1 MPGQTSSIFWC
12 RFSGRNGIQG
22 VWRKCRRVAPTR
34 RSGTV
39 TSTVLVMRKRSVMVI
54 SALVGLL
61 LAGCGSAAST
71 NSSGSSSALRRI
83 NAAVGLTEATGSAHL
98 VTSSDTSGPS
108 SAGSSA
114 NDAAI
119 HLTSVGDIRFA
130 GPDLRLTT
138 TAQSGRSAPSTS
150 TAIYVGNYLYI
161 NESSDQHGWV
171 RAPYR
176 QTYPYLGAVQ
186 TTALTTTTGPVT
198 AVGSDDVDGQP
209 STKYL
214 VPMPGSMKTSSLT
227 NSKNQPYDEHIN
239 TAPFVLS
246 VWLDR
251 AGRIVRTQATQK
263 VTISPAS
270 RVAVETSTTTLSD
283 FGETIQISAPTNLV
297 GQ

>member
-1 MPGQTSSIFWC
+1 M
-12 RFSGRNGIQG
+12 
-22 VWRKCRRVAPTR
+22 A
-34 RSGTV
+34 
-39 TSTVLVMRKRSVMVI
+39 I

-71 NSSGSSSALRRI
+71 NSSGSSAALRRI
-83 NAAVGLTEATGSAHL
+83 NAAVGLTESAGSAHL
-98 VTSSDTSGPS
+98 VTNSDTSGPS

-130 GPDLRLTT
+130 GPELKLTT
-138 TAQSGRSAPSTS
+138 TAQSGSSAPSTS
-150 TAIYVGNYLYI
+150 TAIYVGKYLYI
-161 NESSDQHGWV
+161 NGSSVQHGWV
-171 RAPYR
+171 RAPSP

-198 AVGSDDVDGQP
+198 AVGSDDIDGQP

-214 VPMPGSMKTSSLT
+214 VPIPGSMKTSSLT
-227 NSKNQPYDEHIN
+227 NSKNQPYIEHVN
-239 TAPFVLS
+239 TALFVLS

-263 VTISPAS
+263 VTISQSS
-270 RVAVETSTTTLSD
+270 RVAVEKSTTTLSD
-283 FGETIQISAPTNLV
+283 FGEAMQISAPTNLV